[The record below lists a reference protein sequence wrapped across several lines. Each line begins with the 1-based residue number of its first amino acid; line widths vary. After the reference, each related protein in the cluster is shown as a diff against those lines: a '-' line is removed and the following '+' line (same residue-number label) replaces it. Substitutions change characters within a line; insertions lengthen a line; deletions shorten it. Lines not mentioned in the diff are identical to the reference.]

1 MAKFTLMQQLR
12 LLDRLLSKAEK
23 ISDDIERN
31 LASKLKKAA

>member
-23 ISDDIERN
+23 ISDQIEHN
-31 LASKLKKAA
+31 LAAKVKKAA

>member
-23 ISDDIERN
+23 ISDQIEHN
-31 LASKLKKAA
+31 LAGKVKKAA